1 MGSIGSE
8 EPAQWEKAE
17 GGGTV
22 GEEERILVSV
32 RLRPLNAKE
41 LERNDT
47 SDWECIDRTT
57 VVFKNNLP
65 DRSMYPT
72 AYTFDRVFGSK
83 CGTRDVY
90 EEGAKEV
97 ALSVVSGINAT
108 IFAYG
113 QTNSGKTYTM
123 TGITEYSVADIY
135 DHIKRNEERE
145 FILKFSAMEIYN
157 EVVRDLLSM
166 DGSPLRLLDD
176 PERGTI
182 VEKLTEETLTDENHL
197 KELLSTC
204 EAQRQTGETSLNE
217 MSSRSHQILRLTI
230 ESSARELLNRNS
242 SSTFAA
248 TVNFVDLA
256 GSERASQ
263 TGARL
268 KEGCHINRSLLTL
281 GTVIRKLS
289 KGRNGHI
296 PYRDSKLTRILQS
309 SLGGNSRTAIICTMS
324 PARSHIEQSRNTL
337 LFASCAKQVVTNAQV
352 NVVMSDKALVKHL
365 QREVFR
371 LESELKYPGSA
382 SCSSHFE
389 ALRDKD
395 AQIEKMEGE
404 IKELIQQ
411 RDLAQSQL
419 KDLLA
424 TVDDDQASSQWHE
437 LSHASVSH
445 VHNMPEDVCSISGTS
460 GIAYQSSEFGSISF
474 DAPHQSNN
482 EYHVELSDKLDIVP
496 DISPRH
502 SVSSS
507 MSTGMILQQ
516 TRDKSFE
523 ASSNDFED
531 HYREVRCIEIHA
543 LGTNRIEEFNPPL
556 TEESDNLPSQTDLD
570 KLEDTGPQSV
580 SYAFLRPETEQS
592 VKSISETIDD
602 FIKTCLDDM
611 SPWPTMPKIMTF
623 RELPLTRSRSCR
635 ASLMTTSSS
644 FWTEEAEQHD
654 GRPPTNFLN
663 EFPVSLGWIP
673 RKISVP
679 LNDIKNEAHSF
690 EGSQNMEE
698 PIPSHVIEDQ
708 NIRIVPEED
717 ITNASNFFSGV
728 VQMAQIQHQKELTD
742 DQETQWAQV
751 EEFEVEKTVKDVGVD
766 SVLYSIESPSRWP
779 IEFQRKQQEI
789 IELWHACN
797 VSLVHRTYF
806 FLLFKGDPSDS
817 FYLEVENR
825 RLSFLRNTSLPEHS
839 NMIVAEDGRTIMSS
853 SSLRYLRRE
862 RQMLYR
868 QMQKKLSLE
877 ERITIYSKWRIA
889 LNTKQRSLQLAQLV
903 WTKTDMP
910 HVRESASLVAK
921 LIGFQE
927 QGEALKEMFGLS
939 FIPQQTNYRSFSFT
953 YRKSL
958 LM

>member
-8 EPAQWEKAE
+8 KPAQWEKAE

-57 VVFKNNLP
+57 VVFKSNLP
-65 DRSMYPT
+65 DRSMHPI

-135 DHIKRNEERE
+135 DHIKRHEERE

-157 EVVRDLLSM
+157 EEVRDLLSM
-166 DGSPLRLLDD
+166 DSSPLRLLDD

-182 VEKLTEETLTDENHL
+182 VEKLTEETLRDENHL

-230 ESSARELLNRNS
+230 ESSARELLTRNG
-242 SSTFAA
+242 SSTLAA
-248 TVNFVDLA
+248 IVNFVDLA

-263 TGARL
+263 AGARL

-296 PYRDSKLTRILQS
+296 PFRDSKLTRILQS
-309 SLGGNSRTAIICTMS
+309 SLGGNARTAIICTMS

-371 LESELKYPGSA
+371 LESELRYPGSG

-395 AQIEKMEGE
+395 AQIEKMERE

-419 KDLLA
+419 KDLL
-424 TVDDDQASSQWHE
+424 TSVGDDQASRQWHE
-437 LSHASVSH
+437 LSQASVSH
-445 VHNMPEDVCSISGTS
+445 VRNMPEDVCSISGTS
-460 GIAYQSSEFGSISF
+460 
-474 DAPHQSNN
+474 
-482 EYHVELSDKLDIVP
+482 

-502 SVSSS
+502 SISSS
-507 MSTGMILQQ
+507 MSTGTILQQ
-516 TRDKSFE
+516 TRDESFE
-523 ASSNDFED
+523 ASSNDFKD

-543 LGTNRIEEFNPPL
+543 SGTNISGEFNLPF
-556 TEESDNLPSQTDLD
+556 TEESDDLPSQTDLD
-570 KLEDTGPQSV
+570 KLEDTGPQSI
-580 SYAFLRPETEQS
+580 SHAYLRPDTEQP
-592 VKSISETIDD
+592 VNSITETIDD

-635 ASLMTTSSS
+635 ASLMTTPSSY
-644 FWTEEAEQHD
+644 WTEEAEQHD

-663 EFPVSLGWIP
+663 EFPVSPGWIP

-679 LNDIKNEAHSF
+679 LNDIKNEAYSF
-690 EGSQNMEE
+690 EGSQNSEE
-698 PIPSHVIEDQ
+698 PISSHVIEDQ
-708 NIRIVPEED
+708 SIRIVPEED
-717 ITNASNFFSGV
+717 ITNVSNPFSGM
-728 VQMAQIQHQKELTD
+728 VQMAQSQHQKELTD
-742 DQETQWAQV
+742 DQETRWAQV

-779 IEFQRKQQEI
+779 LEFQRKQQEI

-806 FLLFKGDPSDS
+806 FLLFEGDPSDS

-825 RLSFLRNTSLPEHS
+825 RLSFLRNTSLREHS
-839 NMIVAEDGRTIMSS
+839 NIIVAEDCRIVMSS

-862 RQMLYR
+862 RQMLYK
-868 QMQKKLSLE
+868 QMQKKLSPE

-889 LNTKQRSLQLAQLV
+889 LNTKQRRLQLAQLI

-939 FIPQQTNYRSFSFT
+939 FIPQQTNHRSFSFT